1 MVLHPLGREREG
13 LGTTLSPGTGMGGKR
28 ARSRP
33 TGRCSGG
40 GQGRTL
46 LGIPAGGL
54 RVLPSSPRSRS
65 RFRRGLGQPS
75 PEPARRAAG
84 AIGRAPLLPPGAPRG
99 QPTLTGQVGT
109 GEPPGGT
116 EPLRLLGSL
125 RDAPIALPCA
135 PHCAESR
142 YPGSCPLLSQRGRR
156 AWKLKHKGLNRKQ
169 EKELR
174 RSEPAG

>member
-1 MVLHPLGREREG
+1 MAKAAHSWG
-13 LGTTLSPGTGMGGKR
+13 SPPGGCVSFPP
-28 ARSRP
+28 AHAP
-33 TGRCSGG
+33 APASGG
-40 GQGRTL
+40 VWASL
-46 LGIPAGGL
+46 
-54 RVLPSSPRSRS
+54 LPSPRD
-65 RFRRGLGQPS
+65 GQP
-75 PEPARRAAG
+75 G
-84 AIGRAPLLPPGAPRG
+84 AIRRAPLLPPGAPRG

-109 GEPPGGT
+109 GEPAGGT

-125 RDAPIALPCA
+125 REAPIALPCA

-174 RSEPAG
+174 RREPAG

>member
-33 TGRCSGG
+33 PGRCSGG

-84 AIGRAPLLPPGAPRG
+84 GHRTRPPPAPGHAPRAANPDRAGGHRGARRGDGAPPPSRFPPGSPDRFTVR
-99 QPTLTGQVGT
+99 PPLR
-109 GEPPGGT
+109 GEPLPRLLSPPLPAGT
-116 EPLRLLGSL
+116 E
-125 RDAPIALPCA
+125 
-135 PHCAESR
+135 
-142 YPGSCPLLSQRGRR
+142 
-156 AWKLKHKGLNRKQ
+156 GLETKTQ
-169 EKELR
+169 GTE
-174 RSEPAG
+174 